1 MGKTLGQILM
11 DEARQTGLQEWM
23 KKVQV
28 AVRQTDVKNPV
39 TWTALERLSRDED
52 NMPRLVKLLKEHCPC
67 PSLKTQEER
76 QRFFGIFIG
85 YNESIY
91 QKERP

>member
-39 TWTALERLSRDED
+39 TWTALGKLSRE
-52 NMPRLVKLLKEHCPC
+52 RIICPVW
-67 PSLKTQEER
+67 
-76 QRFFGIFIG
+76 
-85 YNESIY
+85 
-91 QKERP
+91 

>member
-39 TWTALERLSRDED
+39 TWMALERLSRDED
-52 NMPRLVKLLKEHCPC
+52 NMPCLVKLLKEHCPC
-67 PSLKTQEER
+67 P
-76 QRFFGIFIG
+76 
-85 YNESIY
+85 
-91 QKERP
+91 

>member
-39 TWTALERLSRDED
+39 TWTALERLSRDVEGTL
-52 NMPRLVKLLKEHCPC
+52 PLP
-67 PSLKTQEER
+67 
-76 QRFFGIFIG
+76 FIKNTG
-85 YNESIY
+85 RTGLPDIGCLS
-91 QKERP
+91 